1 MADYTVYK
9 KYPYLFCFIVSAVL
23 LFAAF
28 FNLHSA
34 ETSGDYIQTVGE
46 IKNIESHKKHLRGR
60 VRIEYDYDVIWEMDG
75 QTFEKHFEG
84 DWGRTPVEGPVDI
97 WVSPDQTQVH
107 FSSAEEI
114 KKEAPIEIAIGVI
127 AGIIGAALW
136 KKQHRRRKYMSK
148 AERMDRLENLQ
159 IGSSIGFFAFLTGAG
174 FIGYDIYKEYQE
186 VMTVNSVATGMM
198 LVATVGMLS
207 CIGIFVYATRK
218 LK

>member
-1 MADYTVYK
+1 MADYTVFK
-9 KYPYLFCFIVSAVL
+9 RYPYLLCFIISGVL

-84 DWGRTPVEGPVDI
+84 DWGRTPVPGPVDI
-97 WVSPDQTQVH
+97 WVSPDNTNIH
-107 FSSAEEI
+107 FSSAEKI

-127 AGIIGAALW
+127 AGIIGVALW
-136 KKQHRRRKYMSK
+136 KKQHRRRKYISK
-148 AERMDRLENLQ
+148 AERMDQLENLQ
-159 IGSSIGFFAFLTGAG
+159 IGSGIMFVCFLSMAG
-174 FIGYDIYKEYQE
+174 FVGYDMYKEYQE
-186 VMTVNSVATGMM
+186 LMTRSSSSTGMM
-198 LVATVGMLS
+198 LAAVFGMLS
-207 CIGIFVYATRK
+207 CIGIFGYATRK
-218 LK
+218 MK

>member
-1 MADYTVYK
+1 MSDYTVYK
-9 KYPYLFCFIVSAVL
+9 KYPYLFCFIISGVL

-34 ETSGDYIQTVGE
+34 ETSGDYIQTAGE

-60 VRIEYDYDVIWEMDG
+60 VRIEYDYDVIWEMNG

-114 KKEAPIEIAIGVI
+114 KKETPIEIAIGVI
-127 AGIIGAALW
+127 AGIVGIVLW
-136 KKQHRRRKYMSK
+136 KRQHRRRKYMSK

-159 IGSSIGFFAFLTGAG
+159 IGSGIMFVCFLSMAG
-174 FIGYDIYKEYQE
+174 FVGYDMYKEYQE
-186 VMTVNSVATGMM
+186 VITVNSVATGMM
-198 LVATVGMLS
+198 LVANVGMLS
-207 CIGIFVYATRK
+207 CIGIFGYATRK